1 MIVTS
6 KNLGL
11 FDNIVAAVGR
21 PDQVELGVVTG
32 VEKKEEEGEIESVAH
47 LKRLTPTNGQIG
59 NFLLYSSSKT
69 LADPTLEICER
80 CFLFSCVLV
89 LIQPMTALN
98 ADSQGSNRTKQDIAL
113 TNPNRVI

>member
-32 VEKKEEEGEIESVAH
+32 VEKKEEKGEIESVAH

-59 NFLLYSSSKT
+59 NFLSFFPPLPRRLRIPHWRFVSNDS
-69 LADPTLEICER
+69 
-80 CFLFSCVLV
+80 CFPVS
-89 LIQPMTALN
+89 
-98 ADSQGSNRTKQDIAL
+98 
-113 TNPNRVI
+113 